1 MVKAE
6 YDYDAKDTDELSFK
20 EGDIL
25 TVVKLQSDG
34 WCLGRLKGKTG
45 VFPTNFVK
53 KHERAPAPPPPTKPR
68 KFLCAMLI
76 VVTWSC

>member
-6 YDYDAKDTDELSFK
+6 YDYDAKDDDELSFK

-25 TVVKLQSDG
+25 TIVKMESDG
-34 WCLGRLKGKTG
+34 WCTGRLRGKNG
-45 VFPTNFVK
+45 LFPASFVK

-68 KFLCAMLI
+68 KFSMHLI
-76 VVTWSC
+76 TYLMS